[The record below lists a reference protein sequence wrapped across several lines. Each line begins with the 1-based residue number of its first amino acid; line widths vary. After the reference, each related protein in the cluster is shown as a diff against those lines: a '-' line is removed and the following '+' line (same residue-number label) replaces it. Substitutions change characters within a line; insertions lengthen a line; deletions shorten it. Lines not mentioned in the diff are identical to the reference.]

1 MALPL
6 LESVAMVDDDSGS
19 ELWYSAQ
26 DIRAGE
32 VVRERS
38 RFDSPEPVED
48 FVDAVSTTPVEIE
61 DLPDEIIL
69 RICHYLD
76 NKDVYAL
83 RSTSHHLH
91 ALLDGES
98 FWRLRYLK
106 HFASPKFG
114 PVVSEK
120 SVFGNTIT
128 TWKAAYDQQYVMCS
142 LLFLSFFLSSFH
154 RTFTLTHATDNR
166 GNRASRTMEVQ
177 RIFQQHRESV
187 HSIQEALN
195 TERQRQREL
204 FQARLAKARSR
215 SQEQLDVNGAEA
227 PAG

>member
-6 LESVAMVDDDSGS
+6 LESVAMGDDDSGS

-142 LLFLSFFLSSFH
+142 PLLLSSFLSSH
-154 RTFTLTHATDNR
+154 
-166 GNRASRTMEVQ
+166 VY
-177 RIFQQHRESV
+177 
-187 HSIQEALN
+187 
-195 TERQRQREL
+195 
-204 FQARLAKARSR
+204 
-215 SQEQLDVNGAEA
+215 LDTCN
-227 PAG
+227 